1 MITNIIDQSNTSA
14 LIIPE
19 EQSDGDNTSVCYLF
33 SIFQIIIQLI
43 FFAKLKQFTIKQLE
57 GVKIYSENLKLS
69 FTAYVQDETTPS
81 QQRCTIMTVHDLGC
95 DRKRF
100 KLFVII
106 S

>member
-1 MITNIIDQSNTSA
+1 MITNIIDKSNTSA

-19 EQSDGDNTSVCYLF
+19 EQSDGDNTSVCYIF